1 MGEPLDR
8 VAIEA
13 LKSVISS
20 TLDALEEAEGFPL
33 PWPVQKVVREQV
45 TRAFEMGRTTV
56 DLRAFE
62 ALIPTPVAPVPTT
75 SVREGGVIET
85 YADDARPTNPAP
97 PKQDD
102 DIDDDIEVEIEVDD
116 DSTGGSTVPKR
127 SGTQYRRFA
136 VPESSTPHRKKK
148 ASDT

>member
-102 DIDDDIEVEIEVDD
+102 DIEVEIDD

-127 SGTQYRRFA
+127 SGTQYRRFP
-136 VPESSTPHRKKK
+136 VPESSTPRVLMRL
-148 ASDT
+148 